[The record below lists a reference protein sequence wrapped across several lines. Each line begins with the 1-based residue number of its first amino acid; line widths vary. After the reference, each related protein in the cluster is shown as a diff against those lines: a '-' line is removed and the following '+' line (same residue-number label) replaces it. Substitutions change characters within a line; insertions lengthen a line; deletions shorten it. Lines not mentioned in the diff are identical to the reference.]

1 MILARAVFDSS
12 AVIALL
18 RDDRG
23 ADVIADYASDA
34 VISAVTL
41 QEVVKVLL
49 ADGAS
54 TKVARGMIDPLSL
67 DVRAH
72 EAGDAWAAAMLWQAT
87 KAKGSGLGDRT
98 CMALAISE
106 GLPAI
111 TTDKAWSEL
120 SIPGLSVIL
129 AR

>member
-1 MILARAVFDSS
+1 LNLARAVLDSS

-18 RDDRG
+18 RDERG
-23 ADVIADYASDA
+23 ADVIANYVAEA
-34 VISAVTL
+34 LISTVTL

-54 TKVARGMIDPLSL
+54 AKMAREMIDPLDL
-67 DVRAH
+67 DVRSH

-87 KAKGSGLGDRT
+87 KFKGSGLGDRT
-98 CMALAISE
+98 CMALAIAE

-111 TTDKAWSEL
+111 TTDRAWSEL
-120 SIPGLSVIL
+120 AIPGLSVIL

>member
-18 RDDRG
+18 RDEHG

-34 VISAVTL
+34 VISAVSL

-72 EAGDAWAAAMLWQAT
+72 EAGDAWAAAMLWHAT

-98 CMALAISE
+98 CMALAIAE
-106 GLPAI
+106 RLPAI
-111 TTDKAWSEL
+111 TTDKAWGEL

>member
-1 MILARAVFDSS
+1 M
-12 AVIALL
+12 
-18 RDDRG
+18 
-23 ADVIADYASDA
+23 IADYAADA
-34 VISAVTL
+34 LISAVTL

-54 TKVARGMIDPLSL
+54 AKVARGMIDPLSL

-72 EAGDAWAAAMLWQAT
+72 EAGDAWAAAMLRQAT

-98 CMALAISE
+98 CMALAIAE

-111 TTDKAWSEL
+111 TTDRVWAEL
-120 SIPGLSVIL
+120 SIPGLTVIL